1 MIAHESDG
9 KEFEKITQNV
19 DRHEYCRRLQK
30 MRAGYFFRFKEKNSP
45 NTHFNKGSK
54 RSWHCSA
61 VCLVW
66 QFIKLVALTKTH
78 GGAYGLA
85 FVAVLLLER
94 VAQRRRIRTAFGLNF
109 LGKKS

>member
-1 MIAHESDG
+1 MAKNSKKLPRVWTGTSIVE
-9 KEFEKITQNV
+9 
-19 DRHEYCRRLQK
+19 
-30 MRAGYFFRFKEKNSP
+30 GYKKCVLDISFVLRKKNSP